1 MSENFLFEQGQIAT
15 ITFNRP
21 ERRNCLTR
29 EVLLELEQLLL
40 RVGDDDTRVLI
51 LTGSA
56 FSAGAD
62 ISGGKNLEDSTER
75 MKSFARDIKGFPR
88 LNARVLETLMRL
100 DALTIAAVN
109 GFAVG
114 GGWGLASATDFVF
127 AAETAE
133 FWYLKSRWGY
143 LFSDYR
149 LKSSPEGWSMVGQGA
164 HERRA
169 PFHCGRA
176 PAPRN
181 GKPSCQPRPA
191 NAGDAR
197 FCSKVTDITEKS
209 SNSNETRHKWSICR
223 AALVLG
229 GSKMLAP
236 HPS

>member
-40 RVGDDDTRVLI
+40 RVGDDDDTRVLI
-51 LTGSA
+51 LTGSGSA

-133 FWYLKSRWGY
+133 FWIPEISLGIPFLGLQTEILARGAGQWLAKELMIAGRHFTAGE
-143 LFSDYR
+143 LLR
-149 LKSSPEGWSMVGQGA
+149 LGMVNRVVNRDQLMPVTRDFA
-164 HERRA
+164 QKLLTLPKRA
-169 PFHCGRA
+169 AIVTKHAINGVFA
-176 PAPRN
+176 APR
-181 GKPSCQPRPA
+181 
-191 NAGDAR
+191 
-197 FCSKVTDITEKS
+197 
-209 SNSNETRHKWSICR
+209 
-223 AALVLG
+223 
-229 GSKMLAP
+229 
-236 HPS
+236 